1 MGNRRQIS
9 TIYIDIDVMRQPH
22 HLSAMPLTAPQCR
35 AARAL
40 LDWTQAE
47 LAARA
52 AVSPGTVRGFE
63 ANRHALHRATATAI
77 RQALEGGGVAFLDAD
92 AAGGEGVRR
101 ACPSPATPGCPQ
113 PPPPL

>member
-1 MGNRRQIS
+1 
-9 TIYIDIDVMRQPH
+9 
-22 HLSAMPLTAPQCR
+22 MPLTAPQCR

-47 LAARA
+47 LAAAA

-63 ANRHALHRATATAI
+63 AGRHVLHRATAAAI
-77 RQALEGGGVAFLDAD
+77 RQALEAVGIVFIEAGPE
-92 AAGGEGVRR
+92 GGEGVRR
-101 ACPSPATPGCPQ
+101 AWAPSDPPGCPK